1 MNAPQTILEPTLPAD
16 AETRLLIGGAL
27 VSGEHEP
34 GAVDDPVTGEPIAHI
49 ARASDAQVQAAVA
62 AAREAFESWSLTTPG
77 ERAAR
82 LLALADALE
91 ANGETLARLEMLDC
105 GKPREAV
112 LTDDLA
118 LAVDVFRF
126 MAGAARTQ
134 SGPLPGEFVEGHTS
148 FVRRDPVGVVGAIT
162 PWNYPLLM
170 AAWKIAPVLA
180 SGSTL
185 VLKPS
190 EETPLST
197 LLLGRIM
204 GEVLPMG
211 VANVIHGTGPG
222 AGAALTASK
231 LDMIAVTG
239 SIPTGRLAA
248 EAAARGGARTHLEL
262 GGKAPVIV
270 LDDADLDRAAE
281 TILFAGYYNAG
292 QDCTAACR
300 VYATPG
306 ALEGLASRLAK
317 GVRGM
322 TVGGPDAR
330 ASMGPLI
337 TRGQFERVGAAVA
350 AWREGG
356 GHGDMVTGEA
366 PAMGFFQPP
375 RILIGASND
384 DPLVREEQFG
394 PLVTVTRA
402 EDADDA
408 LRMANDSS
416 YGLASSV
423 HTRDV
428 GAAMRLTARLRYGIT
443 WVNAHMVGTPEMP
456 HGGMKRSGHGSD
468 MSVLALQDYTVPRHV
483 CIAH

>member
-1 MNAPQTILEPTLPAD
+1 MNAPAPPLTPTLPDD
-16 AETRLLIGGAL
+16 AETRLLIDGAP
-27 VSGEHEP
+27 VPGEAATRP
-34 GAVDDPVTGEPIAHI
+34 VADPVTGGTLTELAT
-49 ARASDAQVQAAVA
+49 ASAAQVELAVA
-62 AAREAFESWSLTTPG
+62 AARRAFPAWSATTPG
-77 ERAAR
+77 ERAAA
-82 LLALADALE
+82 LLAIADGLSE
-91 ANGETLARLEMLDC
+91 HGETLARLEMLDC

-118 LAVDVFRF
+118 LAIDVFRF

-134 SGPLPGEFVEGHTS
+134 SGPLPGEFVADHTS

-170 AAWKIAPVLA
+170 AAWKVAPVVA
-180 SGSTL
+180 AGCTL

-197 LLLGRIM
+197 LMLSRILADI
-204 GEVLPMG
+204 LPAG
-211 VANVIHGTGPG
+211 VVNIVHGTGAAVGGVLLG
-222 AGAALTASK
+222 AG

-239 SIPTGRLAA
+239 SMPTGRIAA
-248 EAAARGGARTHLEL
+248 EAAARHGARTHLEL

-300 VYATPG
+300 VYATPA
-306 ALEGLASRLAK
+306 ALEGLAGRLARRI
-317 GVRGM
+317 GAMR
-322 TVGGPDAR
+322 VGGPADGAD
-330 ASMGPLI
+330 MGPLI
-337 TRGQFERVGAAVA
+337 TEAQRDRVAAAVA
-350 AWREGG
+350 GWEERRG
-356 GHGDMVTGEA
+356 GDMVTGSA
-366 PAMGFFQPP
+366 PTGGFFQPP
-375 RILIGASND
+375 RLLVGAAHD

-394 PLVTVTRA
+394 PLVTMTRA
-402 EDADDA
+402 ADADEA
-408 LRMANDSS
+408 LKLANDSE

-428 GAAMRLTARLRYGIT
+428 GTAMRFAARLRFGIT

>member
-1 MNAPQTILEPTLPAD
+1 MNAPASLLVPTLPD
-16 AETRLLIGGAL
+16 EAETCLLVDGAL
-27 VSGEHEP
+27 VAGEAQPHR
-34 GAVDDPVTGEPIAHI
+34 VHDPATGLVIAHI
-49 ARASDAQVQAAVA
+49 AEASSAQVEAAVA
-62 AAREAFESWSLTTPG
+62 AARRAFPAWSASVPS
-77 ERAAR
+77 ERAAM
-82 LLALADALE
+82 LLAIADALAE
-91 ANGETLARLEMLDC
+91 HGATFARLEMLDC

-118 LAVDVFRF
+118 LAIDVFRF

-134 SGPLPGEFVEGHTS
+134 TGPLPGEFVAGHTS

-170 AAWKIAPVLA
+170 AAWKVAPVLA
-180 SGSTL
+180 AGCTL

-197 LLLGRIM
+197 LMLGR
-204 GEVLPMG
+204 VLSEILPPG
-211 VANVIHGTGPG
+211 VANVVHGTGPG
-222 AGAALTASK
+222 VGASLLDAG

-248 EAAARGGARTHLEL
+248 EAAARVGARTHLEL

-281 TILFAGYYNAG
+281 TILSAGYYNAG

-300 VYATPG
+300 VYATPA
-306 ALEGLASRLAK
+306 ALDGLASRVAK
-317 GVRGM
+317 GVRAM
-322 TVGGPDAR
+322 KVGGPADGAD
-330 ASMGPLI
+330 MGPLI
-337 TRGQFERVGAAVA
+337 TRAQHARVGEAVS
-350 AWREGG
+350 AWETRRG
-356 GHGDMVTGEA
+356 GDMVTGTA
-366 PAMGFFQPP
+366 PDEGFFHPP
-375 RILIGASND
+375 RVLIGASHD
-384 DPLVREEQFG
+384 DPLVRDEVFG
-394 PLVTVTRA
+394 PLVTITRA
-402 EDADDA
+402 ADADDA
-408 LRMANDSS
+408 LRMANDSE

-428 GAAMRLTARLRYGIT
+428 GTVMRLTARLRYGIT

-468 MSVLALQDYTVPRHV
+468 MSVLAMEDYTVPRHV